1 MNPIMYMFL
10 YATKIIEYAI
20 LGEHSWFEHCK
31 VYNLDFFLLFARFE
45 FNWPLVIW

>member
-31 VYNLDFFLLFARFE
+31 VYNLDFFYFLLGL
-45 FNWPLVIW
+45 NLIGH